1 MVSCCVLEIPKA
13 GPECPAKVGTEK
25 YAGEARYVGG
35 RTSPQKKPMYEVG
48 SRDA

>member
-1 MVSCCVLEIPKA
+1 MLEIPKA

-25 YAGEARYVGG
+25 DAGEGWHVGG
-35 RTSPQKKPMYEVG
+35 RTSPQKKPVDKEG